1 MIRTHTV
8 SELPSLSEGSEV
20 TLAGWVH
27 RRRDHGP
34 ITFIDLRNRQE
45 LVQVVVRWK
54 EIDEALKETLKP
66 ESVVQITGKIVA
78 RRAGSENDEIATG
91 KIEVV
96 ASDVKVLNES
106 GVPPFVL
113 DDVKGS
119 VGEETRMKYRYVDL
133 RRIPMQ
139 RNLKMRSEV
148 AKLARKFLWDKDFIE
163 VETPVLSKSTPE
175 GARDYLVPS
184 RVNSGKFFALPQSP
198 QQYKQLLM
206 TGGIERY
213 FQFAK
218 CFRDEDQRGDRQPEF
233 TQLDLEMSFVD
244 EEDVMKLNEELLIK
258 IVETLFPEKKIQ
270 QKPFPRITYA
280 EAMEK
285 YGTDRPD
292 LRENKDDENLLAF
305 CWVVDF
311 PFFERAEKGGWT
323 FTHNPFSSPK
333 TSDSEKFAKA
343 WIEFTNGN
351 EDKIPEIISS
361 QYDVVLNGFEI
372 GGGSIRNHSDSSLFN
387 VFQIL
392 GYSNERIMNDFGHM
406 LSAFKLGTPPH
417 GGIAWGFDRLMAIL
431 LNEPNIR
438 EVIAFPKND
447 KAKDPMMDSP
457 SDVSPEQL
465 QELSIRVVKK

>member
-1 MIRTHTV
+1 MRTHTV
-8 SELPSLSEGSEV
+8 AELIGVAEGTEV

-34 ITFIDLRNRQE
+34 ITFIDLRNRTE
-45 LVQVVVRWK
+45 IVQVVVRWK

-66 ESVVQITGKIVA
+66 ESVVQIIGTVVT
-78 RRAGSENDEIATG
+78 RRAGSENNDIATG
-91 KIEVV
+91 KIEVITKE
-96 ASDVKVLNES
+96 VKVLNES
-106 GVPPFVL
+106 VVPPFVL
-113 DDVKGS
+113 DDIKGS

-133 RRIPMQ
+133 RRIQMQ
-139 RNLKMRSEV
+139 RNFKMRNEV
-148 AKLARKFLWDKDFIE
+148 AKLARQFLWDKDFIE

-184 RVNSGKFFALPQSP
+184 RVNAGKFYALPQSP

-206 TGGIERY
+206 TGGIEKY

-233 TQLDLEMSFVD
+233 TQLDMELSFVT
-244 EEDVMKLNEELLIK
+244 EEDVMQLNEALLIN
-258 IVETLFPEKKIQ
+258 IVEKLFPEKIIQ

-292 LRENKDDENLLAF
+292 LRLNKEDPNELAF

-333 TSDSEKFAKA
+333 TSDTEKFTQT

-351 EDKIPEIISS
+351 DSQIPKIISS
-361 QYDVVLNGFEI
+361 QYDIVLNGFEI
-372 GGGSIRNHSDSSLFN
+372 GGGSIRNHSDVSLFN

-392 GYSNERIMNDFGHM
+392 GYSNERIMSDFGHM

-447 KAKDPMMDSP
+447 KARDPMMDAP
-457 SDVSPEQL
+457 SEVSPEQL